1 MDALHPRPFSPSFS
15 LFPSLKQQRRWR
27 RREAGPRRLFLGGIS
42 FPKPPPLLLLWKRER
57 ISSRRYMANSG
68 GSEEGGIL
76 LLLPLS
82 RKSADD
88 TVSRKKAVSAL
99 RTGEDRAAS
108 LSPLERPAPPP
119 HPDTQCHKDPLLVA
133 FPPHACLGR
142 EEGGGRKRG
151 EAVHGKWE
159 ERPSSSSSAF
169 SSVSPSSPGSFHNK
183 DGRGLVPLLF
193 FLPPLPPFVFES
205 SPSLAE
211 AFVCFGELRTILH
224 FSK

>member
-1 MDALHPRPFSPSFS
+1 
-15 LFPSLKQQRRWR
+15 
-27 RREAGPRRLFLGGIS
+27 
-42 FPKPPPLLLLWKRER
+42 
-57 ISSRRYMANSG
+57 MANSG

-159 ERPSSSSSAF
+159 ERPSFSSASSFRVSLFPRQF
-169 SSVSPSSPGSFHNK
+169 SQQGWPGIGPPSFFPSSPF
-183 DGRGLVPLLF
+183 PLLC
-193 FLPPLPPFVFES
+193 S
-205 SPSLAE
+205 SPL
-211 AFVCFGELRTILH
+211 LL
-224 FSK
+224 